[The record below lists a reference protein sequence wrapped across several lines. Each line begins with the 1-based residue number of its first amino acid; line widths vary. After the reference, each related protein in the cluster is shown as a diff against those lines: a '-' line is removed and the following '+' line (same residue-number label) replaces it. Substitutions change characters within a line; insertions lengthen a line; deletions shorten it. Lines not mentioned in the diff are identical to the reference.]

1 MAYDINNIMA
11 KENAMRDPKN
21 VEEWSRQREMLRDYL
36 IPISTAENVSV
47 GKIGGF
53 CPYII
58 FVRLDA
64 LKREDWPNNIAENSI
79 YIDFEIDLY
88 NKKVSVFRSGSVWL
102 SPYDKT
108 LPQYKYLCMKSM
120 QNVLVDNGGKKFR
133 KQSYKDVKDLAN
145 KMQKYYKEV
154 MTAVM
159 DYTGGYP
166 YKEGIK
172 KVEAA

>member
-79 YIDFEIDLY
+79 YINFEIDLF

-133 KQSYKDVKDLAN
+133 KQNYKDMKDLAK
-145 KMQKYYKEV
+145 KMQQYYAQV
-154 MTAVM
+154 MEAVN
-159 DYTGGYP
+159 DYTDGYP
-166 YKEGIK
+166 YKQGTK
-172 KVEAA
+172 QAA

>member
-36 IPISTAENVSV
+36 TPISTAENVSV

-108 LPQYKYLCMKSM
+108 TPKYKYLCMKSM

-133 KQSYKDVKDLAN
+133 KQNYKDMKDLAK
-145 KMQKYYKEV
+145 KMQQYYAQV
-154 MTAVM
+154 MEAVN
-159 DYTGGYP
+159 DYTDGYP
-166 YKEGIK
+166 YKQGTK
-172 KVEAA
+172 QAA

>member
-21 VEEWSRQREMLRDYL
+21 VTEWQQQREMLRDYL
-36 IPISTAENVSV
+36 TPISTAENVSV

-108 LPQYKYLCMKSM
+108 TPKYKYLCMKSM

-133 KQSYKDVKDLAN
+133 KQNYKDMKDLAN
-145 KMQKYYKEV
+145 KMQKYYAQV
-154 MTAVM
+154 MEAVN
-159 DYTGGYP
+159 DYTDGYP
-166 YKEGIK
+166 YKQGTK
-172 KVEAA
+172 QAA

>member
-21 VEEWSRQREMLRDYL
+21 VDEWSRQREMLRDYL

-133 KQSYKDVKDLAN
+133 KQNYKDMKDLAK
-145 KMQKYYKEV
+145 KMQQYYAQV
-154 MTAVM
+154 MEAVN
-159 DYTGGYP
+159 DYTDGYP
-166 YKEGIK
+166 YKQGTK
-172 KVEAA
+172 QAA

>member
-21 VEEWSRQREMLRDYL
+21 VEEWSRQHEMLRDYL
-36 IPISTAENVSV
+36 TPISTAENVSV
-47 GKIGGF
+47 DKIDGF

-133 KQSYKDVKDLAN
+133 KQSYKDMKGLAN
-145 KMQKYYKEV
+145 KMQQYYAQV
-154 MTAVM
+154 MEAVN
-159 DYTGGYP
+159 DYTDGYP
-166 YKEGIK
+166 YKQGTK
-172 KVEAA
+172 QAA

>member
-133 KQSYKDVKDLAN
+133 KQNYKDMKDLAK
-145 KMQKYYKEV
+145 KMQQYYAQV
-154 MTAVM
+154 MEAVN
-159 DYTGGYP
+159 DYTDGYP
-166 YKEGIK
+166 YKQGTK
-172 KVEAA
+172 QAA

>member
-47 GKIGGF
+47 DKIGGF

-108 LPQYKYLCMKSM
+108 TPKYKYLCMKSM

-133 KQSYKDVKDLAN
+133 KQNYKDMKDLAK
-145 KMQKYYKEV
+145 KMQQYYAQV
-154 MTAVM
+154 MEAVN
-159 DYTGGYP
+159 DYTDGYP
-166 YKEGIK
+166 YKQGTK
-172 KVEAA
+172 QAA

>member
-108 LPQYKYLCMKSM
+108 TPKYKYLCMKSM

-133 KQSYKDVKDLAN
+133 KQNYKDMKDLAK
-145 KMQKYYKEV
+145 KMQQYYAQV
-154 MTAVM
+154 MEAVN
-159 DYTGGYP
+159 DYTDGYP
-166 YKEGIK
+166 YKQGTK
-172 KVEAA
+172 QAA

>member
-108 LPQYKYLCMKSM
+108 TPKYKYLCMKSM

-133 KQSYKDVKDLAN
+133 KQTYKDMNDLAK
-145 KMQKYYKEV
+145 KMQQYYAQV
-154 MTAVM
+154 MEAVN
-159 DYTGGYP
+159 DYTDGYP
-166 YKEGIK
+166 YKQGTK
-172 KVEAA
+172 QAA

>member
-1 MAYDINNIMA
+1 MAYNINNIMA

-133 KQSYKDVKDLAN
+133 KQNYKDMKDLAK
-145 KMQKYYKEV
+145 KMQQYYAQV
-154 MTAVM
+154 MEAVN
-159 DYTGGYP
+159 DYTDGYP
-166 YKEGIK
+166 YKQGTK
-172 KVEAA
+172 QAA

>member
-21 VEEWSRQREMLRDYL
+21 VEEWPRQREKLRDYL
-36 IPISTAENVSV
+36 TPISTAENVSV
-47 GKIGGF
+47 SKICSF

-58 FVRLDA
+58 YVRMDA
-64 LKREDWPNNIAENSI
+64 LKQEDWPNNIAENSI

-88 NKKVSVFRSGSVWL
+88 DKKVSVFRSGSVWL

-133 KQSYKDVKDLAN
+133 KQSYKDMKGLAN
-145 KMQKYYKEV
+145 KMQQYYAQV
-154 MTAVM
+154 MEAVN
-159 DYTGGYP
+159 DYTDGYP
-166 YKEGIK
+166 YKQGTK
-172 KVEAA
+172 QAA

>member
-47 GKIGGF
+47 DKIGGF

-133 KQSYKDVKDLAN
+133 KQNYKDMKDLAK
-145 KMQKYYKEV
+145 KMQQYYAQV
-154 MTAVM
+154 MEAVN
-159 DYTGGYP
+159 DYTDGYP
-166 YKEGIK
+166 YKQGTK
-172 KVEAA
+172 QAA

>member
-21 VEEWSRQREMLRDYL
+21 VTEWQQQREMLRDYL

-108 LPQYKYLCMKSM
+108 TPKYKYLCMKSM

-133 KQSYKDVKDLAN
+133 KQNYKDMKDLAK
-145 KMQKYYKEV
+145 KMQQYYAQV
-154 MTAVM
+154 MEAVN
-159 DYTGGYP
+159 DYTDGYP
-166 YKEGIK
+166 YKQGTK
-172 KVEAA
+172 QAA

>member
-1 MAYDINNIMA
+1 MAYDIKNIMT

-21 VEEWSRQREMLRDYL
+21 VAEWQQQREMLRDYL

-64 LKREDWPNNIAENSI
+64 LKKEDYPNGISENSI
-79 YIDFEIDLY
+79 YIDFKIDLF
-88 NKKVSVFRSGSVWL
+88 NKKVEVHQNGHIWL

-108 LPQYKYLCMKSM
+108 TPKYKYLAMKSM
-120 QNVLVDNGGKKFR
+120 QDVLVDNGGKKFR
-133 KQSYKDVKDLAN
+133 KQNYKDMKDLAN

-154 MTAVM
+154 MEAVI

-172 KVEAA
+172 KAEAA

>member
-108 LPQYKYLCMKSM
+108 TPKYKYLAMKSM

-133 KQSYKDVKDLAN
+133 KQNYKDMKDLAK
-145 KMQKYYKEV
+145 KMQQYYAQV
-154 MTAVM
+154 MEAVN
-159 DYTGGYP
+159 DYTDGYP
-166 YKEGIK
+166 YKQGIK
-172 KVEAA
+172 KAEAA

>member
-88 NKKVSVFRSGSVWL
+88 DKKVSVFRSGSVWL

-133 KQSYKDVKDLAN
+133 KQSYKDMKDLAN
-145 KMQKYYKEV
+145 KMQQYYAQV
-154 MTAVM
+154 MEAVN
-159 DYTGGYP
+159 DYTDGYP
-166 YKEGIK
+166 YKQGTK
-172 KVEAA
+172 QAA

>member
-21 VEEWSRQREMLRDYL
+21 VTEWQQQREMLRDYL
-36 IPISTAENVSV
+36 IHISTAENVSV

-108 LPQYKYLCMKSM
+108 TPKYKYLAMKSM
-120 QNVLVDNGGKKFR
+120 QNILVDNGGKKFR
-133 KQSYKDVKDLAN
+133 KQSYKDMKDLTN
-145 KMQKYYKEV
+145 KMEKYYKEV
-154 MTAVM
+154 MTSVI

-166 YKEGIK
+166 YKQGIK
-172 KVEAA
+172 KAEAA

>member
-120 QNVLVDNGGKKFR
+120 QKVLVDNGGKKFR
-133 KQSYKDVKDLAN
+133 KQNYKDMKDLAK
-145 KMQKYYKEV
+145 KMQQYYAQV
-154 MTAVM
+154 MEAVN
-159 DYTGGYP
+159 DYTDGYP
-166 YKEGIK
+166 YKQGTK
-172 KVEAA
+172 QAA

>member
-21 VEEWSRQREMLRDYL
+21 VEEWARQREMLRDYL
-36 IPISTAENVSV
+36 LPISTAENVSV
-47 GKIGGF
+47 GKISGF

-133 KQSYKDVKDLAN
+133 KQSYKDMKDLAN
-145 KMQKYYKEV
+145 KMQQYYAQV
-154 MTAVM
+154 MEAVN
-159 DYTGGYP
+159 DYTDGYP
-166 YKEGIK
+166 YKQGTK
-172 KVEAA
+172 QAA

>member
-133 KQSYKDVKDLAN
+133 KQNYKDMKDLAK
-145 KMQKYYKEV
+145 KMQQYYAQV
-154 MTAVM
+154 MEAVN
-159 DYTGGYP
+159 DYTDGYP
-166 YKEGIK
+166 YKQGTK
-172 KVEAA
+172 QAV

>member
-108 LPQYKYLCMKSM
+108 TPKYKYLCMKSM

-133 KQSYKDVKDLAN
+133 KQNYKDMKDLTK
-145 KMQKYYKEV
+145 KMQQYYAQV
-154 MTAVM
+154 MEAVN
-159 DYTGGYP
+159 DYTDGYP
-166 YKEGIK
+166 YKQGTK
-172 KVEAA
+172 QAA

>member
-108 LPQYKYLCMKSM
+108 TPKYKYLCMKSM
-120 QNVLVDNGGKKFR
+120 RNVLVDNGGKKFR
-133 KQSYKDVKDLAN
+133 KQNYKDMKDLAK
-145 KMQKYYKEV
+145 KMQQYYTQV
-154 MTAVM
+154 MEAVN
-159 DYTGGYP
+159 DYTDGYP
-166 YKEGIK
+166 YKQGTK
-172 KVEAA
+172 QAA

>member
-36 IPISTAENVSV
+36 TPISTAENVSV

-88 NKKVSVFRSGSVWL
+88 DKKVSVFRSGSVWL

-133 KQSYKDVKDLAN
+133 KQSYKDMKDLAN
-145 KMQKYYKEV
+145 KMQQYYAQV
-154 MTAVM
+154 MEAVN
-159 DYTGGYP
+159 DYTDGYP
-166 YKEGIK
+166 YKQGTK
-172 KVEAA
+172 QAA

>member
-36 IPISTAENVSV
+36 TPISTAENVSV

-102 SPYDKT
+102 SPYDKS
-108 LPQYKYLCMKSM
+108 LPKYKYLCMKSM

-133 KQSYKDVKDLAN
+133 KQNYKDMKDLAK
-145 KMQKYYKEV
+145 KMQQYYAQV
-154 MTAVM
+154 MEAVN
-159 DYTGGYP
+159 DYTDGYP
-166 YKEGIK
+166 YKQGTK
-172 KVEAA
+172 QAA

>member
-47 GKIGGF
+47 GKIGGL

-108 LPQYKYLCMKSM
+108 LPQYKCLCMKSM

-133 KQSYKDVKDLAN
+133 KQGFKTIKELAD
-145 KMQKYYKEV
+145 KMQQYYAQV
-154 MTAVM
+154 MEAVN
-159 DYTGGYP
+159 DYTDGYP
-166 YKEGIK
+166 YKQGTK
-172 KVEAA
+172 QAT

>member
-21 VEEWSRQREMLRDYL
+21 VEEWSTQREMLRDYL
-36 IPISTAENVSV
+36 IPISTAEILSV
-47 GKIGGF
+47 GKLGCF

-58 FVRLDA
+58 FVRMDA
-64 LKREDWPNNIAENSI
+64 LKREDWPNGIAENSI
-79 YIDFEIDLY
+79 YIEFEIDLY

-133 KQSYKDVKDLAN
+133 KQNYKDMKDLAK
-145 KMQKYYKEV
+145 KMQQYYTQV
-154 MTAVM
+154 MEAVN
-159 DYTGGYP
+159 DYTDGYP
-166 YKEGIK
+166 YKQGTK
-172 KVEAA
+172 QAA

>member
-11 KENAMRDPKN
+11 KENAMHDPKN
-21 VEEWSRQREMLRDYL
+21 IEEWSKQREMLRDYL
-36 IPISTAENVSV
+36 TPISTAENVSV
-47 GKIGGF
+47 GKICGF

-58 FVRLDA
+58 YVRMDA
-64 LKREDWPNNIAENSI
+64 LKREDWPNNIAGNSI
-79 YIDFEIDLY
+79 FIDFEIDLF
-88 NKKVSVFRSGSVWL
+88 NKKVEVHQNGHIWL

-108 LPQYKYLCMKSM
+108 TPKYKYLAMKSM
-120 QNVLVDNGGKKFR
+120 QQVLIDNGGKKFR
-133 KQSYKDVKDLAN
+133 KQGYKDMKDLAK

-154 MTAVM
+154 MTAVI

-172 KVEAA
+172 KAEAA